1 MNDRQLSSFIKIAE
15 TGSFSRAAMESFISV
30 PAIVQQIDRLE
41 EALGF
46 ALFSRSNQGVELTD
60 GGKVFYKAVLDMREI
75 YERTVAEIRDK
86 EQDSINI
93 GVAGNQCPE
102 FLINACSEF
111 RSKNP
116 QTVLH
121 FIELPYELHLE
132 MLRQGK
138 IDLTVIA
145 KPKKSFLKDLE
156 YRELCQDT
164 CAFGVNKGHALG
176 EKELIQLK
184 DLCGMKVLCGA
195 YHYMETSF
203 EQLLK
208 GGKAHLQPLNTEY
221 NLESCAQAKFSDAML
236 VFHSRWKNCY
246 SHMFRVLPSDISAGS
261 IGVVMRKGDSVRLEA
276 LVDELYYQQKI
287 T

>member
-15 TGSFSRAAMESFISV
+15 TGSFSKAAQESFISV

-41 EALGF
+41 ETLGF

-60 GGKVFYKAVLDMREI
+60 NGEIFYKAVLDMKEI
-75 YERTVAEIRDK
+75 YESAVTEIRNK
-86 EQDSINI
+86 EQECINI

-111 RSKNP
+111 RRKNP
-116 QTVLH
+116 GIVLH
-121 FIELPYELHLE
+121 FIELPYEQHLE

-164 CAFGVNKGHALG
+164 CAFGVNKGHVLA
-176 EKELIQLK
+176 EKERIQLK
-184 DLCGMKVLCGA
+184 DLCGMNILCGT
-195 YHYMETSF
+195 YHYMEMSF

-221 NLESCAQAKFSDAML
+221 NLDSCAQAKFSDSML

-246 SHMFRVLPSDISAGS
+246 SHMFRVIPSDISAGS
-261 IGVVMRKGDSVRLEA
+261 IGVVIRKGDGARLEA
-276 LVDELYYQQKI
+276 LVDELIIRKNL
-287 T
+287 